1 MSQNPLVPGEV
12 RSLVLV
18 PALVTLAVTLLRLT
32 GELLHWSE
40 RFFSRAAGGAAALV
54 GIVWL
59 VPVFGILFG
68 LRLAREGHPPARTGR
83 AILLGILG
91 VVAIPLLATMLLR
104 VGLPPVAQVLGFCF
118 GYAVVAF
125 FVAKAWP
132 ALAKTLLAYGLLVR
146 IPVIVIM
153 LIAILANWGTHY
165 ELGRPDLPAL
175 EPPLL
180 KWFVIG
186 LAPQLG
192 FWVSFTVIVGML
204 FGAIA
209 HAIASRRVA

>member
-1 MSQNPLVPGEV
+1 MSSAEV

-18 PALVTLAVTLLRLT
+18 PGFVTLAVTLLRLT

-40 RFFSRAAGGAAALV
+40 RFFSRAAGGAFALV

-83 AILLGILG
+83 AILSGLLG
-91 VVAIPLLATMLLR
+91 VAAIPLLVMLWARL
-104 VGLPPVAQVLGFCF
+104 GLPPVGQVLAFCF
-118 GYAVVAF
+118 GYAVVGI

-132 ALAKTLLAYGLLVR
+132 ALAKTLFAYGLLAR
-146 IPVIVIM
+146 IPVAVIM

-165 ELGRPDLPAL
+165 ELGRPDLPPL

-186 LAPQLG
+186 LVPQLG
-192 FWVSFTVIVGML
+192 LWVSFTVIVGIL

-209 HAIASRRVA
+209 HAIASRRAA